1 MKVLDAADDGS
12 SLFGFFGSGG
22 VLFLPWRVCNVHL
35 GSDVVEYLEE
45 LYRIISL
52 KLVN

>member
-1 MKVLDAADDGS
+1 MVDDGS
-12 SLFGFFGSGG
+12 SLFGFFGFGS
-22 VLFLPWRVCNVHL
+22 VFFLFWRVCNVYFGL
-35 GSDVVEYLEE
+35 DVVEYFEE